1 MTLCIYTYVYRKSKE
16 CYKHVFIHIDNKCYL
31 QIFKNTNLQQNK
43 GKRQHKLSYLIS
55 KLSRSRIMEN
65 CRFLCSKIYSKYI
78 EQAYVCYVILISI
91 FYGNLKKNCAIFTQN
106 NSIQLFCAI
115 VTNYKFNCLHE
126 Y

>member
-1 MTLCIYTYVYRKSKE
+1 MTLCICTYVYRKSKE

-65 CRFLCSKIYSKYI
+65 CRFLCSKSIRSILNKHT
-78 EQAYVCYVILISI
+78 CYVILISI
-91 FYGNLKKNCAIFTQN
+91 FYGN
-106 NSIQLFCAI
+106 
-115 VTNYKFNCLHE
+115 
-126 Y
+126 